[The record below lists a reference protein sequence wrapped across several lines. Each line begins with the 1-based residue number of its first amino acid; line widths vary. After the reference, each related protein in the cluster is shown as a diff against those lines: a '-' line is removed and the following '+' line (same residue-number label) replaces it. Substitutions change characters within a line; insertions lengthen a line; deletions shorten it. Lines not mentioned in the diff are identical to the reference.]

1 MSSVVTSLEMLPGF
15 AEATPSL
22 HDCCIFIGMQRILAG
37 GMKSWPDIFFQAE
50 IMAGLQD

>member
-22 HDCCIFIGMQRILAG
+22 HIFIGVQRILTG
-37 GMKSWPDIFFQAE
+37 GMKSWPDIFFQAD